1 MRKNGKN
8 EKKWEKMR
16 KKWEKWEHL
25 KLQVTPHNWQLAHAF
40 LLQNK
45 VE

>member
-1 MRKNGKN
+1 MRKNGEN
-8 EKKWEKMR
+8 AKKWEKCE
-16 KKWEKWEHL
+16 KWEKLEHI